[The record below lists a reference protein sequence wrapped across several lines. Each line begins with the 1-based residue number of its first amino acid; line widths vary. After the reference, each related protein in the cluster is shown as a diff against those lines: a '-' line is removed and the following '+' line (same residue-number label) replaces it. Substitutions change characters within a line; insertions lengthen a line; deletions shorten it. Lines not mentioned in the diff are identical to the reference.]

1 MSRFPRWLSALV
13 LALMPT
19 LPLAAAP
26 SAPADGVAARLE
38 QPAVLRGRFEQEKQ
52 LQGFRN
58 PLRSRGQFL
67 LVRGR
72 GLAWDTREP
81 FASSTVIGARGI
93 VASTPEG
100 GERVLARADDPAQ
113 DLLMALV
120 GADLEALA
128 RSFDSHETLLDDGGW
143 RLRLLPREPGLR
155 SVFASVELAGDRH
168 VREVRIEETGGDTTV
183 LRFTALETSPPPTGA
198 ELARLD

>member
-128 RSFDSHETLLDDGGW
+128 RSFDTHETLLDDGRW

-183 LRFTALETSPPPTGA
+183 LRFTAFETSPPPTDA

>member
-1 MSRFPRWLSALV
+1 MSRV
-13 LALMPT
+13 LASL
-19 LPLAAAP
+19 LALALALLAP
-26 SAPADGVAARLE
+26 PAPATPADGVAARLE
-38 QPAVLRGRFEQEKQ
+38 QPPVLRGGFEQDKQ
-52 LQGFRN
+52 LHGFRN
-58 PLRSRGQFL
+58 PLRSRGEFL

-113 DLLMALV
+113 ALLMALV
-120 GADLEALA
+120 GADLDTLA
-128 RSFDSHETLLDDGGW
+128 QSFDTHETLLDDGRW
-143 RLRLLPREPGLR
+143 RLQLSPRDDGLR
-155 SVFASVELAGDRH
+155 AVFASVELAGDRH
-168 VREVRIEETGGDTTV
+168 VREVRIQEAGGDTTL
-183 LRFTALETSPPPTGA
+183 LRFTALETSPPPTNA

>member
-1 MSRFPRWLSALV
+1 MSRFLVLLLV
-13 LALMPT
+13 LALG
-19 LPLAAAP
+19 
-26 SAPADGVAARLE
+26 APAVLASAGTSDGVAARLD
-38 QPAVLRGRFEQEKQ
+38 QPAVLRGRFEQDNQ
-52 LQGFRN
+52 LQGFRH
-58 PLRSRGQFL
+58 PLRSRGEFL

-81 FASSTVIGARGI
+81 FASGTVIGARGI

-113 DLLMALV
+113 ALLMALV

-128 RSFDSHETLLDDGGW
+128 RSFDTHETLLDDGRW

-155 SVFASVELAGDRH
+155 NVFASVELAGDRH
-168 VREVRIEETGGDTTV
+168 VREVRIEETGGDTTE
-183 LRFTALETSPPPTGA
+183 LRFTALETSPPPTDA

>member
-1 MSRFPRWLSALV
+1 MSRWLVSLLVLV
-13 LALMPT
+13 LA
-19 LPLAAAP
+19 
-26 SAPADGVAARLE
+26 APALASPPDGVAARLR
-38 QPAVLRGRFEQEKQ
+38 QPEVLRGGFEQDKQ

-58 PLRSRGQFL
+58 PLRSSGDFL

-72 GLAWDTREP
+72 GLAWDTRAP
-81 FASSTVIGARGI
+81 FPSGTVIGARGI
-93 VASTPEG
+93 IVSTPDG

-128 RSFDSHETLLDDGGW
+128 RSFETQETLLDDGRW
-143 RLRLLPREPGLR
+143 RLRLLPRDAGLH
-155 SVFASVELAGDRH
+155 SVFASVELAGDEH
-168 VREVRIEETGGDTTV
+168 VREVRIEEAGGDTTV
-183 LRFTALETSPPPTGA
+183 LRFLELRTSPPPTDA